1 MAKTPS
7 GLLVDAVVGPWR
19 VRTPLLTQTLLFL
32 LWDIYELLKSLVGF
46 PLPCPR
52 EGQASEGPITG
63 HPGDK
68 PRGHGTMT
76 NFRLK
81 KTVLTRNINTFD
93 FIPLE
98 S

>member
-1 MAKTPS
+1 M
-7 GLLVDAVVGPWR
+7 
-19 VRTPLLTQTLLFL
+19 
-32 LWDIYELLKSLVGF
+32 GF